1 MTRRTGRTGLLRVGL
16 AALVCLGLA
25 ACSTEDGSDGPVARP
40 SASGTATPLLPTD
53 PPGELA
59 TLTYGV
65 FGSPPEVAAY
75 QEVVDAYNL
84 RATTVEVELRSW
96 RTPVAMLRDLEAGAE
111 LPDLYQVSRN
121 QLADVIAEE
130 RNVPLFALLEDR
142 EVSYGDNYPL
152 DAIEA
157 FSVGDDLQ
165 CMPYGI
171 SPRVMYLNT
180 DLVDFERM
188 RQRGLPAP
196 ADGDSTW
203 DVEEFIAAIEF
214 ATRPGRGT
222 RGFTA
227 AETLEGI
234 APYLYSGGGTLFDDD
249 DEPTALDLSS
259 DDNRESLATLLRI
272 GRNPLTT
279 LTEAQLARATPLE
292 WFARGRLG
300 LLSGD
305 RSITPALRA
314 VPDLDFDVMAMPRL
328 GRTTTIGDVTGVCI
342 APGRDVQRAADFLV
356 HLISPEGF
364 IPVAEAGYVVPA
376 NTSVARSEVFLQPER
391 EPASA
396 GVFNASVDVMELMPL
411 AANDPVLRS
420 TVNPLIEE
428 LFDATLL
435 PDLEIATAAIDA
447 VSQPVVDPDYEP
459 PLDLPSLPPDA
470 DSDSDAPVFPPS
482 TSSSA
487 P

>member
-1 MTRRTGRTGLLRVGL
+1 MTRRTGRPGLLRAGL
-16 AALVCLGLA
+16 AAVVCLSLA
-25 ACSTEDGSDGPVARP
+25 ACSTDDPDGPDAAP
-40 SASGTATPLLPTD
+40 SASGSPTAVVPTD
-53 PPGELA
+53 APGELA
-59 TLTYGV
+59 TVTYGV
-65 FGSPPEVAAY
+65 FGSPAEVAAY
-75 QEVVDAYNL
+75 QEVVEGYNAQ
-84 RATTVEVELRSW
+84 ATTVEVELRSW
-96 RTPVAMLRDLEAGAE
+96 RTPVAMLRELEAGAE

-121 QLADVIAEE
+121 QLAEVIEEE
-130 RNVPLFALLEDR
+130 RNVPLFSLLEDR

-171 SPRVMYLNT
+171 SPRVMYVNT

-196 ADGDSTW
+196 ADGLSGW
-203 DVEEFIAAIEF
+203 DVEQFIAAIEF

-259 DDNRESLATLLRI
+259 DDNQESLATLLRI

-300 LLSGD
+300 MLAGD

-314 VPDLDFDVMAMPRL
+314 VPDLDFDVMPMPRL
-328 GRTTTIGDVTGVCI
+328 GRTATIGDVTGVCI

-364 IPVAEAGYVVPA
+364 LPVAEAGYVVPA
-376 NTSVARSEVFLQPER
+376 NTSVARSDVFLQPDR
-391 EPASA
+391 EPANA

-411 AANDPVLRS
+411 AADDPVLRS
-420 TVNPLIEE
+420 AVNPLIEE

-435 PDLEIATAAIDA
+435 PDLEVATAAIDSL
-447 VSQPVVDPDYEP
+447 SQPIVDPDYEP
-459 PLDLPSLPPDA
+459 PLDAPSLPEGSDPG
-470 DSDSDAPVFPPS
+470 SDSDAPVFPAP
-482 TSSSA
+482 TSSA